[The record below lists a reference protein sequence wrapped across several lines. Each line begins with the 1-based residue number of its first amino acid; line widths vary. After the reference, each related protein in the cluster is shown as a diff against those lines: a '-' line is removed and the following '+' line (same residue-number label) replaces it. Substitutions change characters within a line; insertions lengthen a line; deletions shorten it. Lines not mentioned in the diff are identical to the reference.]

1 MKSFSHLREFFR
13 DNAWRYVVGIFWL
26 IVVNIISLQFPR
38 LLGEV
43 TDLIN
48 MRQIGTADL
57 LRYAGYI
64 VAIAVAMAVGRFM
77 WRIFIM
83 GSARKVEYF
92 LRNKLFAHFET
103 LSANFF
109 TEHKTGDLMA
119 HATNDV
125 RALRMTLGPGVLML
139 LDSIF
144 MTVVT
149 VYLMAN
155 TIDWKLTLL
164 ALLPMPFLAGL
175 AGRLGKMIHGRFRA
189 VQQSFSAL
197 TDRVQ
202 ENLSGIRVIKSFVQE
217 EAEIQ
222 RFDRAARDYVVKNM
236 QMIKVWG
243 LMGPMIQLISGIS
256 YLIVL
261 GYGGIMVIS
270 AAITLGELV
279 AFNTYLGML
288 VWPMMA
294 LGRVINVL
302 QRGLLPWSDWVPCFR
317 QARGVRRPRLRRGK
331 RIEGGNRIPQ
341 PGFHLSQRHRGAQG
355 HQYPVAAGQDP
366 GHHRPY
372 RQRQDHPGQPVGAPV

>member
-189 VQQSFSAL
+189 VQ
-197 TDRVQ
+197 
-202 ENLSGIRVIKSFVQE
+202 
-217 EAEIQ
+217 
-222 RFDRAARDYVVKNM
+222 
-236 QMIKVWG
+236 
-243 LMGPMIQLISGIS
+243 
-256 YLIVL
+256 
-261 GYGGIMVIS
+261 
-270 AAITLGELV
+270 
-279 AFNTYLGML
+279 
-288 VWPMMA
+288 
-294 LGRVINVL
+294 
-302 QRGLLPWSDWVPCFR
+302 
-317 QARGVRRPRLRRGK
+317 
-331 RIEGGNRIPQ
+331 
-341 PGFHLSQRHRGAQG
+341 
-355 HQYPVAAGQDP
+355 
-366 GHHRPY
+366 
-372 RQRQDHPGQPVGAPV
+372 

>member
-1 MKSFSHLREFFR
+1 
-13 DNAWRYVVGIFWL
+13 
-26 IVVNIISLQFPR
+26 
-38 LLGEV
+38 
-43 TDLIN
+43 
-48 MRQIGTADL
+48 
-57 LRYAGYI
+57 
-64 VAIAVAMAVGRFM
+64 M

-189 VQQSFSAL
+189 VQEAFSAL

-236 QMIKVWG
+236 QMIKVW
-243 LMGPMIQLISGIS
+243 
-256 YLIVL
+256 
-261 GYGGIMVIS
+261 
-270 AAITLGELV
+270 A
-279 AFNTYLGML
+279 
-288 VWPMMA
+288 
-294 LGRVINVL
+294 
-302 QRGLLPWSDWVPCFR
+302 
-317 QARGVRRPRLRRGK
+317 
-331 RIEGGNRIPQ
+331 
-341 PGFHLSQRHRGAQG
+341 
-355 HQYPVAAGQDP
+355 
-366 GHHRPY
+366 
-372 RQRQDHPGQPVGAPV
+372 